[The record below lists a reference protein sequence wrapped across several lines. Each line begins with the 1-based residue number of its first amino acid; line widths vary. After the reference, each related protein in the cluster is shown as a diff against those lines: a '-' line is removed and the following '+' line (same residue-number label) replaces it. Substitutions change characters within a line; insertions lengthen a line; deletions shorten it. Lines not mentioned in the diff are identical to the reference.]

1 MNRQERIS
9 IQKKQER
16 ASITDGVPTLN
27 ELTDGVPVYRLIS
40 GDLVQYIKHRNI
52 LYKKVLDKA

>member
-1 MNRQERIS
+1 MNRQERVS
-9 IQKKQER
+9 IQKKQEK

-27 ELTDGVPVYRLIS
+27 ELTDGIPVYRLIS

>member
-1 MNRQERIS
+1 MNRQERVS
-9 IQKKQER
+9 IQRKQER

-27 ELTDGVPVYRLIS
+27 ELTDGIPVYRLIS

>member
-1 MNRQERIS
+1 MNREERVS

-16 ASITDGVPTLN
+16 ASITDGIPTLN

-40 GDLVQYIKHRNI
+40 GNLVQYIKHRNI

>member
-27 ELTDGVPVYRLIS
+27 ELTDGVPIYRLIS

>member
-16 ASITDGVPTLN
+16 ESITDGVPTLN
-27 ELTDGVPVYRLIS
+27 ELTDGIPVYRLIS
-40 GDLVQYIKHRNI
+40 GNLVQYIKHRNI

>member
-1 MNRQERIS
+1 MNRQERVS

-27 ELTDGVPVYRLIS
+27 ELTDGIPVYRLIS
-40 GDLVQYIKHRNI
+40 GDLILYIKHRNI

>member
-1 MNRQERIS
+1 MNRQERVS

>member
-1 MNRQERIS
+1 MNRQERVS

-16 ASITDGVPTLN
+16 ASITDGIPTLN

>member
-27 ELTDGVPVYRLIS
+27 ELTDGIPVYRLIS

>member
-1 MNRQERIS
+1 MNRQERVS

-40 GDLVQYIKHRNI
+40 GDLIQYIKHRNI

>member
-1 MNRQERIS
+1 MDRESRVS

-16 ASITDGVPTLN
+16 ASITNGVPTLN
-27 ELTDGVPVYRLIS
+27 ELTDGVPVYRLVS

>member
-1 MNRQERIS
+1 MNRQERVS

-40 GDLVQYIKHRNI
+40 GNLVQYIKHRNI

>member
-1 MNRQERIS
+1 MNRQERVS

-16 ASITDGVPTLN
+16 ASVTNGVPTLD

-40 GDLVQYIKHRNI
+40 GDLVQYVKHRNI

>member
-1 MNRQERIS
+1 MNRQERVS

-16 ASITDGVPTLN
+16 ASIIDGVPTLN
-27 ELTDGVPVYRLIS
+27 ELTDGIPVYRLIS

>member
-1 MNRQERIS
+1 MNRQERVS

-40 GDLVQYIKHRNI
+40 GDLVQYINI
-52 LYKKVLDKA
+52 GIFFTKKC

>member
-1 MNRQERIS
+1 MNRQERVS

-27 ELTDGVPVYRLIS
+27 ELTDGIPVYRLIS